1 MWLGRAVRW
10 CLAPGG
16 RAAMQRLLAVTG
28 GAGFFCGKGLQSGA
42 GQGIRL
48 AGKPAGSGRPGRVAP
63 TWRWLVHALLGGHG
77 VRWPR
82 RWIDGRL
89 LVIALFGSRFVGRL
103 RG

>member
-28 GAGFFCGKGLQSGA
+28 GAGFFCGKGLHSGL
-42 GQGIRL
+42 GHGVSL
-48 AGKPAGSGRPGRVAP
+48 AGIKAGSAHWLWLAP